1 MSDFQYIFCFFFPF
15 RCSSNDKNFQVRS
28 GVLSDRRTKISA
40 VNKTGLS
47 ELRVVVEKGIIASTG
62 RQVKKLVFPP
72 DGPQL
77 R

>member
-1 MSDFQYIFCFFFPF
+1 M
-15 RCSSNDKNFQVRS
+15 
-28 GVLSDRRTKISA
+28 ISA
-40 VNKTGLS
+40 VNKTGLN
-47 ELRVVVEKGIIASTG
+47 ELRAVVEKGIIASTG